1 MYQYTLALEIER
13 FDIIRQSNEMLQN
26 EYNESSKDLENLESE
41 QQELISTLTALDED
55 FEALLSSLSF
65 SAESLV
71 GPSESVPKD

>member
-1 MYQYTLALEIER
+1 VYQYTLALEIER